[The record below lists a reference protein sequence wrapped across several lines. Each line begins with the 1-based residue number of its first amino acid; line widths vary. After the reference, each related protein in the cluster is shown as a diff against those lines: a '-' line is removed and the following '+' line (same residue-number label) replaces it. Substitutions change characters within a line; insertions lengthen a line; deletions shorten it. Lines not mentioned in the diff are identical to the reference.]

1 MKNRF
6 IAIVAGLVLSGGV
19 AAACIQYEAHSHTA
33 YNAPQLGHGG
43 GLDSRG
49 GHNCSAKSKSKGL
62 CSGYHR
68 HR

>member
-1 MKNRF
+1 MRRKLMF
-6 IAIVAGLVLSGGV
+6 AVVGLVLSGGV
-19 AAACIQYEAHSHTA
+19 VAASYTYEVHRHTSDTFEV
-33 YNAPQLGHGG
+33 LGHGG

-49 GHNCSAKSKSKGL
+49 GHNCSAKSKAKGL